1 MESVTAWN
9 NETDRRRVCDFLH
22 TGAKRYKGWRGMTQT
37 VIAMVSVLML
47 EGNKRI
53 ERLAE
58 QGDYQEAALRFM
70 QMTKSMCRPVWKP
83 MHKQPVYAKG
93 ASPKSS
99 PEGKDFVCYEG
110 PNMVAYVNG
119 VSEAI
124 FKVGFC
130 LPAGPYVS
138 DEDVHYIVACIKEA
152 IQG

>member
-22 TGAKRYKGWRGMTQT
+22 TRAKRYKGWRGMTQT

-70 QMTKSMCRPVWKP
+70 QKTKSMCRPVWKP

-99 PEGKDFVCYEG
+99 PEKEDFSTATG
-110 PNMVAYVNG
+110 SNP
-119 VSEAI
+119 S
-124 FKVGFC
+124 
-130 LPAGPYVS
+130 
-138 DEDVHYIVACIKEA
+138 
-152 IQG
+152 